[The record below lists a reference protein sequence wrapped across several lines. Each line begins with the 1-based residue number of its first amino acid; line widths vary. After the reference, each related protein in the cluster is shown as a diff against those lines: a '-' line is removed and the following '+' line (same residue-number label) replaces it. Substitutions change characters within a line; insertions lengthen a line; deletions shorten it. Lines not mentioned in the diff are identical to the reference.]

1 AGITVEPSRI
11 FRFTLD
17 IYQTKID
24 DRIVKTDFLGTA
36 ANGGAVV
43 GQLLREKGING
54 VDSAQYFTNAI
65 DTTTRG
71 IDLVTELTLKSDSAG
86 TFKPSAAYSFAD
98 TRIDHVAKNPAEL
111 ANLNVTLFGRQV
123 QRDLIKGSPRS
134 KVVLGGNWA
143 VWRFKT
149 DLRVTRYDSYI
160 ESSTVA
166 SADQRFS
173 AKWITDL
180 DVGYGI
186 TDNLSLAIGAY
197 NLFNKY
203 PDKVGLKNNEGSGAY
218 GSFAPFGLSG
228 GFYYA
233 RLALNL

>member
-1 AGITVEPSRI
+1 MCR
-11 FRFTLD
+11 
-17 IYQTKID
+17 
-24 DRIVKTDFLGTA
+24 
-36 ANGGAVV
+36 
-43 GQLLREKGING
+43 LLRQPR
-54 VDSAQYFTNAI
+54 V
-65 DTTTRG
+65 
-71 IDLVTELTLKSDSAG
+71 L
-86 TFKPSAAYSFAD
+86 D
-98 TRIDHVAKNPAEL
+98 TRHAQVYRVGGPSQPALPAGNGRSRAVAP
-111 ANLNVTLFGRQV
+111 
-123 QRDLIKGSPRS
+123 PRC
-134 KVVLGGNWA
+134 LG
-143 VWRFKT
+143 
-149 DLRVTRYDSYI
+149 RYDSYI